1 MQALGKLL
9 TAMVTPL
16 DADLRVD
23 YERAAQLAVRLLA
36 QGNDGLVVSGTT
48 GESPTLTD
56 EEKLQLFRVVK
67 EAVGDAPV
75 VAGSGSNDFEHT
87 LHLSKQAAHTGV
99 DALLIVGPYYN
110 KPSQEGY
117 FQHFSQ
123 LAAQVEL
130 PIIIYTIP
138 GRTGSNITAET
149 QLRLAEACDN
159 IVGSKEGSGDIGQIS
174 KLCAGAPEG
183 FTVWAG
189 DDPMALPVMAVGGL
203 GVISVVGHVVAV
215 DLKDMIEAYHTGQV
229 RRAAALH
236 QGLLPL
242 FRAAFLPSGNPACI
256 KRILQVCGFDCGGL
270 RLPLVE
276 ASEGDTREIREVC
289 GALGIAAM

>member
-9 TAMVTPL
+9 TAMVTPF

-23 YERAAQLAVRLLA
+23 YERAAELTVRLLA

-48 GESPTLTD
+48 GESPTLSE

-67 EAVGDAPV
+67 DAAGEAPV
-75 VAGSGSNDFEHT
+75 VAGTGSNDFEHT
-87 LHLSKQAAHTGV
+87 VHFSRQAAETGV

-117 FQHFSQ
+117 FQHFSR
-123 LAAQVEL
+123 LAAAVDL
-130 PIIIYTIP
+130 PLIIYNIP

-149 QLRLAEACDN
+149 QLRLAAACDN
-159 IVGSKEGSGDIGQIS
+159 IVGAKEGSGDIAQIS

-183 FTVWAG
+183 FSVWSG
-189 DDPMALPVMAVGGL
+189 DDGITLPVLAIGGL
-203 GVISVVGHVVAV
+203 GVISVVGHVVGAEM
-215 DLKDMIEAYHTGQV
+215 KEMIAAYHSGNV
-229 RRAAALH
+229 RRAAEVH
-236 QGLLPL
+236 QRLLPL
-242 FRAAFLPSGNPACI
+242 FRAAFQPSGNPACI
-256 KRILQVCGFDCGGL
+256 KRALQVCGFDCGGL

-276 ASEGDTREIREVC
+276 AGAADTEEIVKVCRE
-289 GALGIAAM
+289 LGIAA